1 VYEGEMHDGVRDG
14 NGICLYNNNTLYEGQ
29 WKKNREHG
37 IGTLMSSDRKRV
49 IYQGA
54 WEKGRMHGHGVYN
67 YYSEG
72 IGSSGGRSPR
82 ERGNYVGQFRQSLR
96 NGRGVFTL
104 PDGSVYDGEFRDNIQ
119 NGYGVFHWPDGTIYE
134 GPWRDGKRHGAHGI
148 LVASDGFRYEGS
160 WVNNT
165 MEGRGVATYPKGQV
179 YDGTWVAGR
188 REGRG
193 TIRFTNGAICES
205 TLLCSIVFVSIS
217 RYCRSRSCPVL
228 RNRTQPE
235 IHGTI
240 DEGRFKDDYM
250 EGQGTMK
257 MNRNVLIPRL
267 VPTEDEKQSGSNDGS
282 DPLAAA
288 PSTDD
293 AVVTKHDWMIPL
305 QFQSD
310 ISHIHQKAGFTQI
323 GM

>member
-1 VYEGEMHDGVRDG
+1 M
-14 NGICLYNNNTLYEGQ
+14 
-29 WKKNREHG
+29 
-37 IGTLMSSDRKRV
+37 
-49 IYQGA
+49 
-54 WEKGRMHGHGVYN
+54 
-67 YYSEG
+67 
-72 IGSSGGRSPR
+72 
-82 ERGNYVGQFRQSLR
+82 
-96 NGRGVFTL
+96 

-193 TIRFTNGAICES
+193 TIRFTNGAVCEWS
-205 TLLCSIVFVSIS
+205 NCYTCFILIMLLSNSLIPLH
-217 RYCRSRSCPVL
+217 YKKL
-228 RNRTQPE
+228 RTTFHDIQ
-235 IHGTI
+235 

-257 MNRNVLIPRL
+257 MTRNVIIPRL
-267 VPTEDEKQSGSNDGS
+267 VSSEDEKQYDSREGS
-282 DPLAAA
+282 DLAAV
-288 PSTDD
+288 PST
-293 AVVTKHDWMIPL
+293 ASTNEASVAKNDWMIPL

-323 GM
+323 GF